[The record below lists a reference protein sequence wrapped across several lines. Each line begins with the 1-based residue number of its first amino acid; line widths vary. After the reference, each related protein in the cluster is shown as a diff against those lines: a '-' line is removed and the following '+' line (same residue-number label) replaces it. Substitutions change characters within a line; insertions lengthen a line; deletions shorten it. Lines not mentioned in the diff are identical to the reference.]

1 MKRYI
6 LFLVT
11 AFCFASCSQLEE
23 VGTDTAPKGQ
33 RVLKVNVSV
42 GQDEQ
47 SRAIDPNDENKI
59 HTLYIVTFDSNDKMV
74 GSGAIRIANP
84 APNVTANINVS
95 TNIGETVKVYAVA
108 NTNNST
114 VFSHIE
120 TLQEFKS
127 LVTSIAKPEDL
138 GDGKIA
144 LNGDTLRNQG
154 QIMVSDEA
162 ADVVIQDETPT
173 VVLTMHNQCAALK
186 VTITPSAGE
195 NVLNPVKILG
205 YRLCHVPMSSTLFE
219 RTGDTRNVND
229 TLPSPNGQ
237 YGDFDYV
244 PVNSFEPQNFTLYM
258 YENRRGTS
266 ETSTTPY
273 TRIEQNAPKHAT
285 YLEVDADCRG
295 TRGTYRFYLGDIIGV
310 VDGQNIVNYTH
321 YNVFRHENYHINI
334 ELKSVATDDSRFY
347 NHTVPNI
354 GDYLYSDGSW
364 GPLRTPKA
372 ESYPIAVIFSNEPS
386 ETDKKAG
393 FFHGYAAAL
402 ASTGA
407 KLAWATS
414 TAIGYNT
421 LVQDYQPSTL
431 SAVKANLEGRTETLK
446 ITSMPDFAKDTYPA
460 AWYAINF
467 GTDSVCLT
475 EGIATMT
482 ESNISSKGYAA
493 PSGTSGWFLGSIGQ
507 FYQLIR
513 NLDKAIQFETDNS
526 WSVSGIKWYLPES
539 AGTNAATISNY
550 FSAAES
556 EWAPTYGLPWASGS
570 YDTWYFSSTEYSTTI
585 AYSLHWGYK
594 GTYLS
599 LDGTFAKTNATDNS
613 NRGVRPFIAF

>member
-23 VGTDTAPKGQ
+23 AGTDTAPKGQ

-393 FFHGYAAAL
+393 YFHGYAVAL
-402 ASTGA
+402 ASGGGVMT
-407 KLAWATS
+407 WANS
-414 TAIGYNT
+414 TAIGAT
-421 LVQDYQPSTL
+421 TQVQDQLMNTDVL
-431 SAVKANLEGRTETLK
+431 AKADMEGRSETAK
-446 ITSMPDFAKDTYPA
+446 ILAMPDFSKQNYPA
-460 AWYAINF
+460 AWYAVNF
-467 GTDSVCLT
+467 GTDSVGINSNTTANT
-475 EGIATMT
+475 ET
-482 ESNISSKGYAA
+482 NISSVAYKA
-493 PSGTSGWFLGSIGQ
+493 PEGTSGWYLGASGQWYRIVQDLLGNTASWGIGSTTWQ
-507 FYQLIR
+507 S
-513 NLDKAIQFETDNS
+513 NM
-526 WSVSGIKWYLPES
+526 
-539 AGTNAATISNY
+539 GTAYFTKLNNY
-550 FSAAES
+550 FEKGSS
-556 EWAPTYGLPWASGS
+556 QWAPSVNIMVGTHSGYNTSTEVKTNQDVYILFQASG
-570 YDTWYFSSTEYSTTI
+570 WFYFYYTDHTKTSNTYSM
-585 AYSLHWGYK
+585 G
-594 GTYLS
+594 
-599 LDGTFAKTNATDNS
+599 
-613 NRGVRPFIAF
+613 GVRPMIAF

>member
-23 VGTDTAPKGQ
+23 AGTDTAPKGQ

-138 GDGKIA
+138 CDGKIA

-310 VDGQNIVNYTH
+310 VDGHNIVNYTH

-393 FFHGYAAAL
+393 YFHGYAVAL
-402 ASTGA
+402 ASCGGEM
-407 KLAWATS
+407 KWANS
-414 TAIGYNT
+414 TAIGAT
-421 LVQDYQPSTL
+421 TQVQDQLMNTDVL
-431 SAVKANLEGRTETLK
+431 AKADMEGRSETAK
-446 ITSMPDFAKDTYPA
+446 ILAMPDFSKQNYPA
-460 AWYAINF
+460 AWYAVNF
-467 GTDSVCLT
+467 GTDSVFLNSGT
-475 EGIATMT
+475 SANIETT
-482 ESNISSKGYAA
+482 ISSAGYKA
-493 PSGTSGWFLGSIGQ
+493 PEGTSGWYLGSSGQ
-507 FYQLIR
+507 WYRI
-513 NLDKAIQFETDNS
+513 IQDLLENTTSWYTDNNS
-526 WSVSGIKWYLPES
+526 WRSDMPSTAYYEKL
-539 AGTNAATISNY
+539 NNY
-550 FSAAES
+550 FNNGSS
-556 EWAPTYGLPWASGS
+556 KWAPSVNITIGENCGYR
-570 YDTWYFSSTEYSTTI
+570 TSTEVI
-585 AYSLHWGYK
+585 ANMDIFVLLVYNGYLYMYYK
-594 GTYLS
+594 DCTKIES
-599 LDGTFAKTNATDNS
+599 NS
-613 NRGVRPFIAF
+613 SRKGVRPMIAF

>member
-23 VGTDTAPKGQ
+23 AGTDTAPKGQ

-347 NHTVPNI
+347 NHTVPNY
-354 GDYLYSDGSW
+354 GEFLYSDGTW
-364 GPLRTPKA
+364 GPYRTPK
-372 ESYPIAVIFSNEPS
+372 ENSYPIAIIFDNKTT
-386 ETDKKAG
+386 ETETKAG
-393 FFHGYAAAL
+393 FFHGYAMALKEVRNTDGAVGTYTWGPAGVDSPIPNTEYAWTSLRDDLDGYTNSHMLNDTEHPAFYAATTTYE
-402 ASTGA
+402 S
-407 KLAWATS
+407 
-414 TAIGYNT
+414 
-421 LVQDYQPSTL
+421 QQPSP
-431 SAVKANLEGRTETLK
+431 E
-446 ITSMPDFAKDTYPA
+446 
-460 AWYAINF
+460 
-467 GTDSVCLT
+467 
-475 EGIATMT
+475 
-482 ESNISSKGYAA
+482 
-493 PSGTSGWFLGSIGQ
+493 GTSGWFL
-507 FYQLIR
+507 
-513 NLDKAIQFETDNS
+513 
-526 WSVSGIKWYLPES
+526 PS
-539 AGTNAATISNY
+539 AGHWFNIFVNLADINVTPDTWYRFNYNATNAAKNMNNKMVILGTGNY
-550 FSAAES
+550 DAFVASD
-556 EWAPTYGLPWASGS
+556 TYHW
-570 YDTWYFSSTEYSTTI
+570 STTEFDATYCGAPLFYTTNQTVFI
-585 AYSLHWGYK
+585 TNNVYK
-594 GTYLS
+594 NN
-599 LDGTFAKTNATDNS
+599 TFM
-613 NRGVRPFIAF
+613 VRPIIAF